1 MGLSP
6 LDWKFDFNTWGNSY
20 YIKKEGLMLEILS
33 TVFISILSL
42 VYVFYPLIDDSLV
55 KKEVDWDN

>member
-1 MGLSP
+1 
-6 LDWKFDFNTWGNSY
+6 
-20 YIKKEGLMLEILS
+20 MLEILS